1 MSTDD
6 KVDGMLNSINRLEA
20 ELNGKLKPIEMSD
33 DDWTNLQEML
43 ENPPEPNEALREALK
58 DAVEKGFL

>member
-6 KVDGMLNSINRLEA
+6 KVEGMLNSINRLEA
-20 ELNGKLKPIEMSD
+20 ELNSKLKPIEMSD